1 MKQRAFV
8 KYTKS
13 GKIIPGSMIMTNG
26 SYPQGYGLYY
36 EVQTNLCCDPTTTT
50 TSTTSTTSTT
60 TTTTTAAPIV
70 CNQYLNNAGETIFG
84 LNYTLCNGTVVV
96 GGGIQDGVTIC
107 IQEGSL
113 SGAGSELLTN
123 EGVCSV

>member
-8 KYTKS
+8 RYTKS
-13 GKIIPGSMIMTNG
+13 GKIIPGSMIMTDG

-36 EVQTNLCCDPTTTT
+36 EVQTNLCCE
-50 TSTTSTTSTT
+50 T

-96 GGGIQDGVTIC
+96 GGGMEDGVTIC